1 MKKIATYWWSTPCED
16 MMNFGDRLTP
26 YLLEKL
32 LPAGEIGFFPV
43 THRNRARLLVIGTL
57 LQDTYP
63 NRAMMLLG
71 TGLFY
76 EMTRVFK
83 NARAYAV
90 RGPLTRRCLGLG
102 EETALGD
109 MGILARDVFGEA
121 PRSGKIGILVHHS
134 ERHLAGLQRFKN
146 DPGYLYIDVC
156 RDAPEV
162 VREIA
167 SCSAIV
173 SSSLHGLVIADA
185 YHIPNKWLKLS
196 DFPAFKYNDYFASI
210 GRSGEDSLSFSLEDV
225 PSFEWQP
232 IGYIA
237 GIESCKAGL
246 RAAVTRMVEDIRND
260 GHPFELDDCSLDR
273 HFTRFRKCKK
283 QAYALISQLA
293 PWPGLRNWGIKKE
306 RDMEAILSPEQHR
319 LPAFHGENGHSV

>member
-1 MKKIATYWWSTPCED
+1 
-16 MMNFGDRLTP
+16 MNFGDRLTP

-32 LPAGEIGFFPV
+32 LPAGEIDFFPV

-76 EMTRVFK
+76 EMKRVFK

-90 RGPLTRRCLGLG
+90 RGPLTRRCMGLG

-109 MGILARDVFGEA
+109 MGILSKDVFGEM
-121 PRSGKIGILVHHS
+121 PRSGKIGLLVHHS
-134 ERHLAGLQRFKN
+134 ERHLEGLQRFKN
-146 DPGYLYIDVC
+146 DPAYHYIDVC
-156 RDAPEV
+156 RDAPVV

-196 DFPAFKYNDYFASI
+196 DFPSFKYDDYFASI
-210 GRSGEDSLSFSLEDV
+210 GRSGEDALPFTLEDI

-232 IGYIA
+232 IGYID

-246 RAAVTRMVEDIRND
+246 RAAVARMIEDIRN
-260 GHPFELDDCSLDR
+260 GNIPFDLDDCTLDR
-273 HFTRFRKCKK
+273 RFTRSRKSKK
-283 QAYALISQLA
+283 QVYGLISRLS
-293 PWPGLRNWGIKKE
+293 PWAGLRDWGSKKE
-306 RDMEAILSPEQHR
+306 SDMAAILSSELHR
-319 LPAFHGENGHSV
+319 LPAFYGEKGRPV